1 MGKTLDGHSLI
12 HRDIKPDNIL
22 VNTSGV
28 VRVCDFGLSTLL
40 EEDQV
45 TLNKQEKRKGLV
57 RATSFVGTE
66 SYLSPQRAKGQGITQ
81 KEDIWAMGLV
91 MHELATTIHAFD
103 FLEGDKTEQGRDGSC
118 VSKQSSQSEGFA
130 ERFGKLLQ
138 KVEAD
143 GGLTMP
149 PPSAGCGTFSN
160 ELRDVVALCLR
171 KRPSERPI
179 AADLITLPFFPK

>member
-1 MGKTLDGHSLI
+1 MGQERGGSL
-12 HRDIKPDNIL
+12 
-22 VNTSGV
+22 
-28 VRVCDFGLSTLL
+28 
-40 EEDQV
+40 
-45 TLNKQEKRKGLV
+45 
-57 RATSFVGTE
+57 
-66 SYLSPQRAKGQGITQ
+66 
-81 KEDIWAMGLV
+81 
-91 MHELATTIHAFD
+91 
-103 FLEGDKTEQGRDGSC
+103 

-179 AADLITLPFFPK
+179 AADLITKPFFGKVGKDGTGTFQDWKKWFAQYKPKGL

>member
-1 MGKTLDGHSLI
+1 MDIGGVGTLMGWLPPKQGLPEIMLVHTMYQALVGLKTLHWPSLI

-81 KEDIWAMGLV
+81 KEDIWARGLV
-91 MHELATTIHAFD
+91 IHEMATTVHAFD
-103 FLEGDKTEQGRDGSC
+103 FLDGAEGPHAGGSS
-118 VSKQSSQSEGFA
+118 VSKQTSQSE
-130 ERFGKLLQ
+130 
-138 KVEAD
+138 
-143 GGLTMP
+143 
-149 PPSAGCGTFSN
+149 
-160 ELRDVVALCLR
+160 
-171 KRPSERPI
+171 
-179 AADLITLPFFPK
+179 

>member
-1 MGKTLDGHSLI
+1 MG
-12 HRDIKPDNIL
+12 
-22 VNTSGV
+22 
-28 VRVCDFGLSTLL
+28 
-40 EEDQV
+40 EQEQV
-45 TLNKQEKRKGLV
+45 EQGKQENRKGLV

-91 MHELATTIHAFD
+91 IHEMATTVHAFD
-103 FLEGDKTEQGRDGSC
+103 FLDGAEGPHAGGSS
-118 VSKQSSQSEGFA
+118 VSKQTSQSEGFA

-149 PPSAGCGTFSN
+149 PPSAGCGTFSK
-160 ELRDVVALCLR
+160 ELQELVAKCLR

-179 AADLITLPFFPK
+179 AADLILLPFFQKAGQDGTGTFEDWKKWFTQNKPKGFFD